1 MTAKKSKPTLV
12 LLHGLGG
19 CSADWA
25 DAGVPLAK
33 HFVIEAP
40 DLPGSFRNPKPVGSC
55 DPAALA
61 RWVIGTLPKER
72 VLLAGHSLG
81 GRVAG
86 EIAALAPERVAA
98 VALVSPLGAASYG
111 FTDTLKWKAMSRRAV
126 LQSVSESSLRNAA
139 AYGFE
144 GDAAGKMAFVA
155 RAVEARSGPS
165 GRDIALGTEQAVD
178 GVLGSP
184 PLSERLEGTTM
195 PLLVATGERD
205 PLVPPKDAKAILQ
218 ARPDATFHVLRGRG
232 HYALLEDPELL
243 ADVLRKFFARA

>member
-1 MTAKKSKPTLV
+1 MPARKSKPALV

-40 DLPGSFRNPKPVGSC
+40 DLPGSFRNPKPAGGG
-55 DPAALA
+55 DPEALA
-61 RWVIGTLPKER
+61 RWVIGTLPKGTI
-72 VLLAGHSLG
+72 LLAGHSLG

-98 VALVSPLGAASYG
+98 VALLSPLGATSYG

-126 LQSVSESSLRNAA
+126 LESVPESSLRKAA

-144 GDAAGKMAFVA
+144 GSGAAKSGFVG
-155 RAVEARSGPS
+155 RAVEAQTGPS
-165 GRDIALGTEQAVD
+165 KRDVALGTERAVD
-178 GVLGSP
+178 GILAAR

-205 PLVPPKDAKAILQ
+205 PLVPPKDAKAILR
-218 ARPDATFHVLRGRG
+218 ARPDATFLELRGRG
-232 HYALLEDPELL
+232 HYALLEEPELL
-243 ADVLRKFFARA
+243 AEVLRRFFTRA

>member
-1 MTAKKSKPTLV
+1 MAAKKSKPVLV

-19 CSADWA
+19 CAADWA

-33 HFVIEAP
+33 HFAIQAL
-40 DLPGSFRNPKPVGSC
+40 DLPGSFRGPRSESGY

-61 RWVIGTLPKER
+61 RWVLGVAPKEP
-72 VLLAGHSLG
+72 VFLAGHSLG

-86 EIAALAPERVAA
+86 EIAALAPKRVAA

-126 LQSVSESSLRNAA
+126 LESVPESSLRSAA

-144 GDAAGKMAFVA
+144 GDAPGKKAFVA
-155 RAVEARSGPS
+155 RAVEAQTGPS
-165 GRDIALGTEQAVD
+165 GKDVAFATEKAVD
-178 GVLGSP
+178 GVLGAP
-184 PLSERLEGTTM
+184 PLAERLKGKTM

-205 PLVPPKDAKAILQ
+205 PLVPPKDARAILK
-218 ARPDATFHVLRGRG
+218 ARPDATFLELPGRG
-232 HYALLEDPELL
+232 HYALLEDPGRL
-243 ADVLRKFFARA
+243 AEVLRGFFARA

>member
-1 MTAKKSKPTLV
+1 MAARKSKPTLV

-40 DLPGSFRNPKPVGSC
+40 DLPGSFRNPKPAGGG
-55 DPAALA
+55 DPESLA
-61 RWVIGTLPKER
+61 RWVISTLPEGP

-98 VALVSPLGAASYG
+98 VALVSPLGAAPYG
-111 FTDTLKWKAMSRRAV
+111 FTDTLKWKAMSRRAI
-126 LQSVSESSLRNAA
+126 LASVPESSLRNAA
-139 AYGFE
+139 SYGFE
-144 GDAAGKMAFVA
+144 GEAPGKKAFVS
-155 RAVEARSGPS
+155 RAVEARTGPS
-165 GRDIALGTEQAVD
+165 GRDVALGTEQAVD
-178 GVLGSP
+178 GVLGAP
-184 PLSERLEGTTM
+184 PLSERLKGTTM

-205 PLVPPKDAKAILQ
+205 PLVPPKDAKAILR
-218 ARPDATFHVLRGRG
+218 ARPDATFLELPGRG
-232 HYALLEDPELL
+232 HYALMEDPELL
-243 ADVLRKFFARA
+243 ADVLRRFFTRA